1 MSPHLLSLHLPS
13 PRELFVHPDPLKLM
27 VGETAPVRAWSCPAG
42 ETPPFGEDKD
52 PGTADDTCRDV
63 EAEWSIND
71 AGVAELGKDEAAK
84 TRVTALAITEGDQD
98 HRRAWRPS
106 RSRRPRHRTCARS
119 RAHARS

>member
-1 MSPHLLSLHLPS
+1 MADFRMLSLPMSSPS
-13 PRELFVHPDPLKLM
+13 A
-27 VGETAPVRAWSCPAG
+27 GCPAG

-71 AGVAELGKDEAAK
+71 AGVAELGKDDAAK
-84 TRVTALAITEGDQD
+84 TRVTALAITGATKIIAEHGDQVA
-98 HRRAWRPS
+98 RADS
-106 RSRRPRHRTCARS
+106 RHRTGARS